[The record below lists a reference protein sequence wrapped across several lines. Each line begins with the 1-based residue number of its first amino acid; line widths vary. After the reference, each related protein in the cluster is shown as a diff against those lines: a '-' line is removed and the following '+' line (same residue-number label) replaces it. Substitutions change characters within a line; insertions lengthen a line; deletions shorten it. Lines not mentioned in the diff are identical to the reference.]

1 MKPLLFAALCLSPAA
16 ARAGATTDADP
27 PTGSDADA
35 ASDGE
40 TAGESGV
47 DTGTMPPAYEP
58 CGCRADQTGPGWTA
72 LLAALGLCLR
82 RRRAR

>member
-47 DTGTMPPAYEP
+47 DTGTMPRASAP
-58 CGCRADQTGPGWTA
+58 CACRPDQPGPGGPA
-72 LLAALGLCLR
+72 LPAALGLCLP